1 MFSRLFSRASN
12 PEERKLRAWCRSTL
26 GITPGDLGLYRQAL
40 RHSSAVPEDRPDLP
54 NNERLEF
61 LGDAILDAVVGTFL
75 FQKYPDQ
82 GEGFLT
88 RMRSK
93 LVSRH
98 QLNILAKRVQIEK
111 VIESNVNS
119 GHETSVP
126 GNALEA
132 LIGAIFL
139 DKGFERT
146 RKLVLGLIGEN
157 FDMTEVEQEDRDAKS
172 RLLEWGQKKRRR
184 VEFTHREEH
193 QRGRGRSYVCDVL
206 IDGRSVGAGRGNSKK
221 KAEQDAAQAAF
232 RSLHARGA
240 HQRHERSRTDE
251 GAQSAEEHKR
261 GRRRG
266 QRGRQRRS
274 SDEHKPQPHGD
285 APAATGSTSPA
296 PTPGDAS

>member
-1 MFSRLFSRASN
+1 
-12 PEERKLRAWCRSTL
+12 LRAWCRTTL
-26 GITPGDLGLYRQAL
+26 GITPGDPGLYRQAL

-146 RKLVLGLIGEN
+146 RKLVLGMIGEN
-157 FDMTEVEQEDRDAKS
+157 FDMAEVEQEDRDSKS
-172 RLLEWGQKKRRR
+172 RLLEWGQKKRKR

-193 QRGRGRSYVCDVL
+193 QRGRGKLYVCDVL
-206 IDGRSVGAGRGNSKK
+206 IDGRSSGSGRGNSKK

-232 RSLHARGA
+232 RSIHARGPHA
-240 HQRHERSRTDE
+240 RHDHERKEE
-251 GAQSAEEHKR
+251 GAAAQEPLKR

-266 QRGRQRRS
+266 GPRGGQRRS
-274 SDEHKPQPHGD
+274 GGERQQRPQDEVAGANTP
-285 APAATGSTSPA
+285 SPA
-296 PTPGDAS
+296 PPPTNEPS